1 MSAHL
6 VVVGNG
12 MVGQR
17 LVEAL
22 RDRDVERRWTV
33 TALSEER
40 RRAYDRVSLSS
51 YFDGAAPEDLDLVP
65 EGCYGT
71 GGYELH
77 MSEAAVGIDR
87 AARTVTT
94 SRGRTLSYDALV
106 LATGSYPFVP
116 PVPGGDLPG
125 CFAYR
130 TLDDLDAIASAAQ
143 RATVTARGRRSG
155 LVVGGGLLGLEAARA
170 LRLLGMSPHVVELA
184 PRLMPLQVDEGGGAL
199 LREMIQEL
207 NVTVWLGT
215 SVREIRPDGPRLL
228 ATLADGTELDLD
240 VVVFAAGVRPRDQL
254 ARAAGLAVGPRGGVV
269 VDDGCRT
276 SDPDI
281 YATGECACIGGRVY
295 GLVAPG
301 YAMAEVLA
309 DRLTGGTASFTAV
322 DTSTKLKLLGVDV
335 ASFGDALASTEGA
348 LEVTVNDPVARSYSK
363 LVISGDAKTLLGG
376 VLVGDA
382 TRYGMLR
389 PLVGRPLPGD
399 PVTMIAPAG
408 DRTSG
413 PALSGLGTLPGDA
426 HVCSCHGVTKD
437 TICAT
442 IADRGLT
449 DVAGVKGATGA
460 GTGCGSCVPV
470 LKALLTAS
478 GVAVSRALCEHFS
491 GTRAELFEI
500 ARGDGITTFTELIQ
514 RHGRGRGCDVC
525 KPAVAS
531 ILASLGRGAHI
542 LDGEQAALQDT
553 NDHFL
558 ANIQRDGTYSV
569 VPRIPGGEV
578 TPEKLIVLG
587 EVARDFG
594 LYTKITG
601 GQRIDLLGARV
612 EQLPAIW
619 RRLVDAG
626 FESGHAYGK
635 AVRTVK
641 SCIGSTWCRYGVQDS
656 VSLAVELE
664 LRYRGIRS
672 PHKIKAGVSGC
683 ARECAEA
690 QSKDIGV
697 IAADDGWNLF
707 VGGNGGFRPRHA
719 ELLLSGV
726 DKPTLIRTIDR
737 FIMFYIRTAD
747 RLQRTAS
754 WLQALDGGLDY
765 LRSVI
770 MDDSL
775 GIVGELDAAMQGHV
789 TTYTDEWAAVLA
801 DPVKLGRF
809 VSFVNAPGTPDPS
822 IAFMARRGQSRP
834 TWTAVCRYTDLQ
846 PERGAVALIGGEQ
859 VALFRTFDGSLYAI
873 GNQDPFTGAFV
884 LSRGIVGTRGNIP
897 TVASPLHKQVFDLR
911 TGACLDDETT
921 FVPVFPVRERD
932 GRVEVGA
939 G

>member
-1 MSAHL
+1 MSDHL
-6 VVVGNG
+6 IVAGNG

-17 LVEAL
+17 FVEAL
-22 RDRDVERRWTV
+22 RDRDGQRRWRVTV
-33 TALSEER
+33 LAEEPR
-40 RRAYDRVSLSS
+40 GAYDRVNLSS
-51 YFDGAAPEDLDLVP
+51 YFDGTDAADLDLVP
-65 EGCYGT
+65 EGCYGS

-77 MSEAAVGIDR
+77 LGETVTSVDR

-94 SRGRTLSYDALV
+94 SRGRIVGYDALV

-116 PVPGGDLPG
+116 PVPGAGLPG
-125 CFAYR
+125 CFVYR
-130 TLDDLDAIASAAQ
+130 TLDDLDAIAAAAR
-143 RATVTARGRRSG
+143 RAGSSTRGRRAG
-155 LVVGGGLLGLEAARA
+155 LVIGGGLLGLEAARA

-199 LREMIQEL
+199 LRHMIEEL
-207 NVTVWLGT
+207 SVTVRVGT
-215 SVREIRPDGPRLL
+215 SVREITPDGTRLL

-240 VVVFAAGVRPRDQL
+240 VVVFAAGVRPRDEL
-254 ARAAGLAVGPRGGVV
+254 ARSAGLSVGARGGVV
-269 VDDGCRT
+269 IDDGCRT

-281 YATGECACIGGRVY
+281 YAIGECALAGGRVY

-301 YAMAEVLA
+301 YAMAEVAA
-309 DRLTGGTASFTAV
+309 DRLTGGAATFTGA

-335 ASFGDALASTEGA
+335 ASFGDALASTPGA

-363 LVISGDAKTLLGG
+363 LVVSEDAKTLLGG

-382 TRYGMLR
+382 TRYGVLR

-399 PVTMIAPAG
+399 PVTMITPAG
-408 DRTSG
+408 AAGS
-413 PALSGLGTLPGDA
+413 LGGAGDLPGDA
-426 HVCSCHGVTKD
+426 QVCSCYGVTKD
-437 TICAT
+437 AICTAIT
-442 IADRGLT
+442 DCPLT
-449 DVAGVKGATGA
+449 DVAGIKSETRA
-460 GTGCGSCVPV
+460 GTGCGSCVPT
-470 LKALLTAS
+470 LKKLLADS
-478 GVAVSRALCEHFS
+478 GVTVSPALCEHFPMS
-491 GTRAELFEI
+491 RAALFEI
-500 ARGDGITTFTELIQ
+500 TRSEQVGTFTELIS
-514 RHGRGRGCDVC
+514 RHGQGRGCDVC

-531 ILASLGRGAHI
+531 ILASLGRGRHI
-542 LDGEQAALQDT
+542 LDGEQASLQDT

-558 ANIQRDGTYSV
+558 ANIQRNGTYSI

-635 AVRTVK
+635 ALRTVK

-656 VSLAVELE
+656 VSLAIELE

-707 VGGNGGFRPRHA
+707 VCGNGGFRPRHA
-719 ELLLSGV
+719 DLLLSGV
-726 DKPTLIRTIDR
+726 DTPTLIRTIDR
-737 FIMFYIRTAD
+737 FIMFYVRTAD
-747 RLQRTAS
+747 RLQRTAT
-754 WLQALDGGLDY
+754 WLESLDGGLDY

-770 MDDSL
+770 VDDSL
-775 GIVGELDAAMQGHV
+775 GIAAELDAAIERHIA
-789 TTYTDEWAAVLA
+789 TYHDEWAAVLA
-801 DPVKLGRF
+801 DPNKLRRF
-809 VSFVNAPGTPDPS
+809 VSFVNAPDIPDPS
-822 IAFMARRGQSRP
+822 IEFVSQRGQPRP
-834 TWTAVCRYTDLQ
+834 ADL
-846 PERGAVALIGGEQ
+846 PMPLRLEV
-859 VALFRTFDGSLYAI
+859 
-873 GNQDPFTGAFV
+873 
-884 LSRGIVGTRGNIP
+884 TR
-897 TVASPLHKQVFDLR
+897 
-911 TGACLDDETT
+911 
-921 FVPVFPVRERD
+921 
-932 GRVEVGA
+932 
-939 G
+939 